1 MNKDRVEIQIQWLM
15 GFLVIAS
22 DLLAH
27 ASSLGVFVIFNR
39 SELVKDRKPIDWLAC
54 MVKD

>member
-1 MNKDRVEIQIQWLM
+1 M
-15 GFLVIAS
+15 IAS

-54 MVKD
+54 MVKDYCIEYNIRHVELRMTR